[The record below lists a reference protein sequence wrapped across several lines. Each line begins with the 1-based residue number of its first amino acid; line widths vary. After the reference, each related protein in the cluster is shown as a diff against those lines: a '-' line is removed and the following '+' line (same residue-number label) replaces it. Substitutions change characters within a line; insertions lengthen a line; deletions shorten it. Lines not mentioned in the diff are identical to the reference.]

1 MIFGYRVTACQPS
14 FAVQCTSAKAQR
26 PPAPFAA
33 LKGRSSTK
41 GSSINGRSSTMCY
54 TTVFG
59 STTALLIL
67 LGTFLFVQSTS
78 FAQTSKSRP
87 QGTEEKKVKTPQ
99 GGKPTKA
106 TALPTPAPSP
116 APGQIDEKLFGAMRW
131 RQVGPFRGGRVLAV
145 TGVPGEPSVFYFG
158 GASGGVWKSTD
169 TGVNWQPIFDKQPT
183 ASIGAIAVA
192 NSDHN
197 VIYVGSGEACIRGNL
212 TYGNGV
218 YKTVDGGKTWKNLGL
233 KDTRHIGAVI
243 VDPKNPNIV
252 FVAALGHAYGPNEER
267 GVFRTTDGGAT
278 WQKVLYKDNKT
289 GAIDVVFDPNNPSTL
304 FASLWEVYRTPWSLN
319 SGGQGSGLY
328 KSTDGGTT
336 WAHLEGHGLPAGIMG
351 RIGVSVSGADSNKV
365 YAMIESKEGGLYR
378 SDDGGEN
385 WIRMNEDGRLRQRAW
400 YFSHIF
406 ADPKSADTV
415 YVLNTGMFRSTDGGR
430 TFNLLPAPHG
440 DHHGLWIDPESPER
454 LINGNDGGATV
465 SIDGGRTWSTQYNQP
480 TAQFYHVITD
490 NRWPYYIYGAQQDN
504 STVAIKSYDD
514 DGVIGRQDWYPVGGG
529 ESGYIAPY
537 PPDPNI
543 VFANGEAF
551 TSRFDRRTEQLVD
564 ISVWPI
570 DYSGYGAEKLPHRF
584 NWTSPLFISPHDPNT
599 MYTAQEMVFKSTNG
613 GQSWSAIS
621 GDLTRNDK
629 AKQKPSG
636 GPITL
641 DITSVEYY
649 DTIFA
654 LAESPVKKD
663 TLWAGT
669 DDGLVQLTTDGGAHW
684 TNVTPKDLP
693 EWSLVSIIEASH
705 HDANMA
711 YIAVDR
717 HKLDDFRPY
726 IFRTRDAGK
735 NWILTAN
742 GIPEGSYVRSVRED
756 PKRKG
761 LLFAGT
767 ETGVY
772 FSSDDGGHWQP
783 LKLNLP
789 TVPIHDLEI
798 HGDDLVVATHG
809 RSFWVLDDITPLR
822 QLDNV
827 NADTDMYL
835 YKPQT
840 ALRLHL
846 PTDIDRRGPV
856 GDNPPPGAI
865 FDYYF
870 KAAPKDEVKLEII
883 DGGGKVVRSLSS
895 KEKKGEEQPPEWPD
909 QVREVTTIPAST
921 GMNRYAWNLRW
932 EPPVKI
938 PGAFYSGI
946 GPQGPLAQP
955 GHYTVKLT
963 VGTQSQSQPLEIVL
977 DPRAKNVKPEDLQ
990 KQFELAMQVND
1001 ANSDLHR
1008 AVNQIRTMRG
1018 ELKGLQQRF
1027 ENDPRMKPLLDH
1039 AATLDKKMAP
1049 VEEQLIQVNMKGS
1062 EANLAFPNM
1071 LNEQFD
1077 SLSAIVQAGDGAPTQ
1092 QQYEAFKSL
1101 RGQLDQ
1107 QLAAWK
1113 QIMASDV
1120 PAFNDFIKGINIPAL
1135 YLPPQGQ

>member
-1 MIFGYRVTACQPS
+1 MPCRRTVLPLLLVS
-14 FAVQCTSAKAQR
+14 FLSLSFSQ
-26 PPAPFAA
+26 
-33 LKGRSSTK
+33 
-41 GSSINGRSSTMCY
+41 
-54 TTVFG
+54 TT
-59 STTALLIL
+59 
-67 LGTFLFVQSTS
+67 QS
-78 FAQTSKSRP
+78 
-87 QGTEEKKVKTPQ
+87 VPQ
-99 GGKPTKA
+99 GGERKAAKTKQAGKTTKPA
-106 TALPTPAPSP
+106 AQPTPAPSP
-116 APGQIDEKLFGAMRW
+116 AAGQVDEKLFGAMRW

-145 TGVPGEPSVFYFG
+145 TGVPGEPTVFYFG

-169 TGVNWQPIFDKQPT
+169 TGVNWQPVFDKEPI
-183 ASIGAIAVA
+183 ASVGAIAVA

-197 VIYVGSGEACIRGNL
+197 VIYVGSGEACIRGNI
-212 TYGNGV
+212 TYGDGV
-218 YKTVDGGKTWKNLGL
+218 YKSVDGGKTWKNLGL
-233 KDTRHIGAVI
+233 KDSRHIGAVI
-243 VDPKNPNIV
+243 VDPKNPNIA

-289 GAIDVVFDPNNPSTL
+289 GAIDVVFDPNNSSTL
-304 FASLWEVYRTPWSLN
+304 FASLWEVSRTPWSLS
-319 SGGQGSGLY
+319 SGGPGSGLY
-328 KSTDGGTT
+328 KSSDGGTT
-336 WAHLEGHGLPAGIMG
+336 WTRLEGHGLPAGIMG
-351 RIGVSVSGADSNKV
+351 RIGISVSGADSNKI

-378 SDDGGEN
+378 SDDGGGN

-440 DHHGLWIDPESPER
+440 DHHGLWIDPDNPAR
-454 LINGNDGGATV
+454 MINGNDGGATI

-504 STVAIKSYDD
+504 STIAIKSYDD
-514 DGVIGRQDWYPVGGG
+514 DGVIGRQDWYAVGGG

-537 PPDPNI
+537 PPDPEI
-543 VFANGEAF
+543 VFANGEGF
-551 TSRFDRRTEQLVD
+551 TSRFDKRTEQVVD
-564 ISVWPI
+564 ISVWPV
-570 DYSGYGAEKLPHRF
+570 DYSGYGAEKLPHRY

-599 MYTAQEMVFKSTNG
+599 MYTGQDMVFKSTNG
-613 GQSWSAIS
+613 GQSWQAIS

-629 AKQKPSG
+629 SKQKPSG

-654 LAESPVKKD
+654 LAESPRERGM
-663 TLWAGT
+663 LWAGT
-669 DDGLVQLTTDGGAHW
+669 DDGLVQVSKDDGAHW

-693 EWSLVSIIEASH
+693 EWSMISIIEASH
-705 HDANMA
+705 YDSNVA

-717 HKLDDFRPY
+717 HKLDDFHPY
-726 IFRTRDAGK
+726 IYRTRDAGK
-735 NWILTAN
+735 NWIAIAN

-772 FSSDDGGHWQP
+772 FSIDDGGHWQP

-789 TVPIHDLEI
+789 TVPIHDLEV

-809 RSFWVLDDITPLR
+809 RAFWVLDDITPLR
-822 QLDNV
+822 QLDAV
-827 NADTDMYL
+827 NASVEMYL

-870 KAAPKDEVKLEII
+870 KTAPKTEVKLEII
-883 DGGGKVVRSLSS
+883 DSSGKLVRSLSS

-909 QVREVTTIPAST
+909 QVREVTTIPASA

-955 GHYTVKLT
+955 GMYTVKLI
-963 VGTQSQSQPLEIVL
+963 VGGQSQSQPLEIVL

-990 KQFELAMQVND
+990 KQFELAAQVNE
-1001 ANSDLHR
+1001 ANNDLHR

-1018 ELKGLQQRF
+1018 ELKSLQQRF
-1027 ENDPRMKPLLDH
+1027 DDDPKMKPLLER
-1039 AATLDKKMAP
+1039 AAALDKKMAP

-1071 LNEQFD
+1071 LNEQLDTFSALVQVGD
-1077 SLSAIVQAGDGAPTQ
+1077 SAPTQ

-1101 RGQLDQ
+1101 RGRLDQ
-1107 QLAAWK
+1107 QLSAWK
-1113 QIMASDV
+1113 QIMATDV
-1120 PAFNDFIKGINIPAL
+1120 PGFNDFMKGISIPAL
-1135 YLPPQGQ
+1135 YLPPQGE

>member
-1 MIFGYRVTACQPS
+1 MIVPPVVQPRSLDIRMMFYRRLLP
-14 FAVQCTSAKAQR
+14 
-26 PPAPFAA
+26 
-33 LKGRSSTK
+33 L
-41 GSSINGRSSTMCY
+41 
-54 TTVFG
+54 
-59 STTALLIL
+59 LLIC
-67 LGTFLFVQSTS
+67 FCSIS
-78 FAQTSKSRP
+78 FAQTSKS
-87 QGTEEKKVKTPQ
+87 TPQ
-99 GGKPTKA
+99 GGEGKAAKTHQAGKPAKA
-106 TALPTPAPSP
+106 GAQPTPAPSP
-116 APGQIDEKLFGAMRW
+116 GPAQVDEKLFGAMRW

-145 TGVPGEPSVFYFG
+145 TGVPGEPTVFYFG

-169 TGVNWQPIFDKQPT
+169 TGVNWQPIFDKQPI

-197 VIYVGSGEACIRGNL
+197 VIYVGSGEACIRGNN

-218 YKTVDGGKTWKNLGL
+218 YKSVDGGKTWKNIGL
-233 KDTRHIGAVI
+233 KDSQHIGAVI
-243 VDPKNPNIV
+243 VDPRNPNIA

-267 GVFRTTDGGAT
+267 GVFRTTDGGAN
-278 WQKVLYKDNKT
+278 WKKVLYKDNKT
-289 GAIDVVFDPNNPSTL
+289 GAIDVVFDPNNANTL
-304 FASLWEVYRTPWSLN
+304 FASLWEVYRNPWSLN
-319 SGGQGSGLY
+319 SGGPGSGLY

-365 YAMIESKEGGLYR
+365 YAMVESKEGGLYR

-415 YVLNTGMFRSTDGGR
+415 YVLNTGLFRSTDGGR
-430 TFNLLPAPHG
+430 SFNLLPAPHG
-440 DHHGLWIDPESPER
+440 DHHGLWIDPDYPER
-454 LINGNDGGATV
+454 LINGNDGGATI

-504 STVAIKSYDD
+504 STIAIKSYDD
-514 DGVIGRQDWYPVGGG
+514 DGVIGRQDWYAVGGG

-551 TSRFDRRTEQLVD
+551 TSRFDKRTEQVVD
-564 ISVWPI
+564 ISVWPV

-599 MYTAQEMVFKSTNG
+599 MYTAQEMVFKSSNG
-613 GQSWSAIS
+613 GQSWTGIS

-629 AKQKPSG
+629 SKQKPSG
-636 GPITL
+636 GSITL

-654 LAESPVKKD
+654 LAESPVERGM
-663 TLWAGT
+663 LWAGT
-669 DDGLVQLTTDGGAHW
+669 DDGLVQVSKDDGAHW
-684 TNVTPKDLP
+684 TNVTPREVP
-693 EWSLVSIIEASH
+693 EWSMVSIVEPSH
-705 HDANMA
+705 HDANTA

-717 HKLDDFRPY
+717 HKLDDLRPY
-726 IFRTRDAGK
+726 IYRTRDAGK
-735 NWILTAN
+735 NWILAAN

-772 FSSDDGGHWQP
+772 FSVDDGGHWQP

-789 TVPIHDLEI
+789 TVPIHDLEV
-798 HGDDLVVATHG
+798 HNDDLVVATHG
-809 RSFWVLDDITPLR
+809 RAFWVLDDITSLR
-822 QLDNV
+822 QLDAV
-827 NADTDMYL
+827 AASAEMYL

-856 GDNPPPGAI
+856 GDNPPPGVI

-870 KAAPKDEVKLEII
+870 KTAPKDEVKLEIL
-883 DGGGKVVRSLSS
+883 DASGKVVRSLSS

-909 QVREVTTIPAST
+909 QVKEITTIPASA

-946 GPQGPLAQP
+946 GPQGPLVQP
-955 GHYTVKLT
+955 GKYTVKLT
-963 VGTQSQSQPLEIVL
+963 AGGQSQTQPLEIVL
-977 DPRAKNVKPEDLQ
+977 DPRAKNVKPDDLQ
-990 KQFELAMQVND
+990 KQFELAVRVND
-1001 ANSDLHR
+1001 ANNDLHR
-1008 AVNQIRTMRG
+1008 AVNQIRTMRA
-1018 ELKGLQQRF
+1018 ELKALQQRF
-1027 ENDPRMKPLLDH
+1027 DDDPKMKPLVAR
-1039 AATLDKKMAP
+1039 AAELDKKMAP

-1077 SLSAIVQAGDGAPTQ
+1077 TLSAIVQAGDGAPTQ

-1101 RGQLDQ
+1101 RGLLDQ

-1113 QIMASDV
+1113 QIMAADV
-1120 PAFNDFIKGINIPAL
+1120 PAFNDFMKGVNIPAL
-1135 YLPPQGQ
+1135 YLPPQGE